1 MDFAPEFARYL
12 DFQVKLGAIMMDAE
26 LDRTAKDGQAAAD
39 RPQVGR
45 EVAEVRATLYM
56 ATLTAVRH
64 QPALHAF
71 YQRLRERGKPAKVAL
86 VAAMRKLLAILNAVL
101 KHHTPWNRSVT
112 HPHNGGSVAHKFT
125 GGMFPVIP
133 EPVNPVGNASSGL
146 ISNTVAHE

>member
-1 MDFAPEFARYL
+1 
-12 DFQVKLGAIMMDAE
+12 
-26 LDRTAKDGQAAAD
+26 
-39 RPQVGR
+39 
-45 EVAEVRATLYM
+45 VRATLYM

-71 YQRLRERGKPAKVAL
+71 YQRLRERGKPATVAL

-101 KHHTPWNRSVT
+101 KHHTPWNRPVT

-146 ISNTVAHE
+146 TFNTVAQKKQPDRPVAPPRIRRRSAYACAICRAANDAASSSQKLLRSPQLPAL